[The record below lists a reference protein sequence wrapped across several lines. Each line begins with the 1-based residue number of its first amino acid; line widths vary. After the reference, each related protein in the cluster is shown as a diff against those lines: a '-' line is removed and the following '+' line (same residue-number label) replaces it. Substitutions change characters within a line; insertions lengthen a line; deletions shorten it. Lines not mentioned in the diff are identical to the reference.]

1 MHAIL
6 YCYCFSCLFSFYLYL
21 FLAWRFLSVVLFL
34 FSIFSAAKQLLS
46 VKENTKEDTP
56 KMGPPVRGCASS
68 DLPLGERQWCKPAFL
83 LTCKLQSCLIQMGP
97 LSREVIQQWRRKV
110 TSCCS
115 FLLVRCWFYL
125 NRLRWSGT
133 CPPGVCISC
142 HGLSVVATEWI
153 GSWVLLATLGLA
165 ERVVVAGSPFDSS
178 WI

>member
-125 NRLRWSGT
+125 DRLRWSGT
-133 CPPGVCISC
+133 CVYCLSWPLCSC
-142 HGLSVVATEWI
+142 DWVN
-153 GSWVLLATLGLA
+153 WVL
-165 ERVVVAGSPFDSS
+165 GSFGNTGPCWTSRSRWLSF
-178 WI
+178 W